1 MCTREEIKSIIDKSV
16 QAHEQKEY
24 ENHLALMDKFEHTIS
39 MVRDSIPPSLS
50 DILFE
55 INNSTNDMKV
65 SVHENGVKLN
75 NLEKK
80 LEPVV
85 DAIDGARIIK
95 KATMWLAGLLLSIY
109 PIIEAVKYTK
119 NSLK

>member
-55 INNSTNDMKV
+55 IKNSLN
-65 SVHENGVKLN
+65 ENGKKLT